1 MYRTMK
7 WFLFLSSILTFQ
19 IYAQQHEVKSV
30 FVSANLGIYNIADD
44 NFSKVY
50 DSNMGFAP
58 AISLGLPLSTRTYI
72 YAKASYFIKNGVPYT
87 STYSLVNGQFVLT
100 SEKREGTAT
109 FRELILNTGLLTKIF
124 LSLDYTLGLD
134 GGLTFVS
141 QIEKSSNP
149 SGTLKTTISEDGLMG
164 FFVGCMIERN
174 FGSSPFSLTGDIQ
187 YNLSIRSVLGLQN
200 NGGVKA
206 DIGLRYYFKE
216 RRLE

>member
-1 MYRTMK
+1 MK

-149 SGTLKTTISEDGLMG
+149 SGSLKTTISADGLIG
-164 FFVGCMIERN
+164 FFGGVMIERN
-174 FGSSPFSLTGDIQ
+174 FGLSPFSLTGDIQ

>member
-1 MYRTMK
+1 MSSTIKRL
-7 WFLFLSSILTFQ
+7 LFLSIVLSIQ
-19 IYAQQHEVKSV
+19 IYSQQKEIKSV
-30 FVSANLGIYNIADD
+30 FITANLGIYNIAADQ
-44 NFSKVY
+44 FSKTY
-50 DSNMGFAP
+50 DSNIGFAP
-58 AISLGLPLSTRTYI
+58 AITLGLPLSTRTYL
-72 YAKASYFIKNGVPYT
+72 YGKASYFFKNGVPYT
-87 STYSLVNGQFVLT
+87 STYSLINGQFVLT

-109 FRELILNTGLLTKIF
+109 FRELILNAGLLTKIF